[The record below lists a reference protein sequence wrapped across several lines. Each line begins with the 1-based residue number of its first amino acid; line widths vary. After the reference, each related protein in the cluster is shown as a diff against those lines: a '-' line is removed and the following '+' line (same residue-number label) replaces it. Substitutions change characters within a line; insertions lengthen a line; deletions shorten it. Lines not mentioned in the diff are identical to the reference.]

1 MGRHARPR
9 PGFDRELSD
18 LPAPARWREF
28 MLRVEAVIF
37 AASQPVMRETL
48 AAVVG
53 SDCHLDLLIA
63 DIRDELRARPYE
75 LVDVA
80 GGFQLRTRRG
90 YGEVIRASGAVASK
104 SLDLTP
110 LEKLVLTAV
119 AYFQP
124 VTRAGLGDILGRIIS
139 RDVIA
144 ALRGAALIA
153 TGPRSPQPG
162 APHTF
167 VTTPAFLTLWGLSSL
182 RDLPDLDR
190 LEDAGLIGTAPRPE
204 DLRGA
209 LGIRDDDEDE
219 DGAAKVDADKDGE
232 VSEEHAG
239 GLRRDSIL

>member
-1 MGRHARPR
+1 
-9 PGFDRELSD
+9 
-18 LPAPARWREF
+18 

-37 AASQPVMRETL
+37 AAPQPVSRDTL
-48 AAVVG
+48 AAVIG
-53 SDCHLDLLIA
+53 SDCNLDLLIA

-75 LVDVA
+75 IVDVA

-104 SLDLTP
+104 GLDLTP

-124 VTRAGLGDILGRIIS
+124 VTRAGLADILGRIIS

-144 ALRGAALIA
+144 GLRGADLIA

-162 APHTF
+162 APHTY
-167 VTTPAFLTLWGLSSL
+167 VTTAAFLALWGLPSL

-190 LEDAGLIGTAPRPE
+190 LEGAGLLGRAQLPDE
-204 DLRGA
+204 LRDA
-209 LGIRDDDEDE
+209 LGIRDDDED
-219 DGAAKVDADKDGE
+219 GAEIDADEKDRDVGE
-232 VSEEHAG
+232 NYVAIGLVEE
-239 GLRRDSIL
+239 